1 MRNAGQILIYG
12 KIQFMN
18 SDHPLLIITNNAI
31 RSLDFNYSAL
41 LR

>member
-1 MRNAGQILIYG
+1 MHNAGQIFIYG
-12 KIQFMN
+12 NIQFRN
-18 SDHPLLIITNNAI
+18 IDHPLLIITNNAV